1 LVNNPP
7 STRYRRDVQIVGADG
22 CKAGWIAVAVVADDL
37 GRAQA
42 RNFANFAELVGA
54 FEPDAILTVDMPIGL
69 PDRAIGGGRAA
80 DWAARDFL
88 ESRRASVFP
97 VPSRQAVYAFEQRYA
112 QACAIARATSDPPKC
127 FSKQA
132 FWIFPRIQQID
143 VLLRGDP
150 ALRRRVFE
158 VHPEVSFAVMNNGAA
173 LRNGKKAKEGK
184 ELRRELLAKQGFAT
198 DFLEAKSPRGAA
210 WDDFYDACACA
221 WSGRRILAGVARVF
235 PEPPE
240 VDSEG
245 LPVAIRA

>member
-1 LVNNPP
+1 V
-7 STRYRRDVQIVGADG
+7 
-22 CKAGWIAVAVVADDL
+22 
-37 GRAQA
+37 
-42 RNFANFAELVGA
+42 NFAELVGA

-97 VPSRQAVYAFEQRYA
+97 VPSRQAVYAFEQGYA
-112 QACAIARATSDPPKC
+112 QACAIARATSDPPKA

-143 VLLRGDP
+143 VLLRRDP

-158 VHPEVSFAVMNNGAA
+158 VHPEVSFALMNGGAA
-173 LRNGKKAKEGK
+173 LHERKKVKGRVHEKGMEVRK
-184 ELRRELLAKQGFAT
+184 ELLAKQGYALS
-198 DFLEAKSPRGAA
+198 FLEAKPPKGAA
-210 WDDFYDACACA
+210 QDDFYDACACA
-221 WSGRRILAGVARVF
+221 WSGRRILAGEARVL

-240 VDSEG
+240 ADSEGG
-245 LPVAIRA
+245 LPVAIPA